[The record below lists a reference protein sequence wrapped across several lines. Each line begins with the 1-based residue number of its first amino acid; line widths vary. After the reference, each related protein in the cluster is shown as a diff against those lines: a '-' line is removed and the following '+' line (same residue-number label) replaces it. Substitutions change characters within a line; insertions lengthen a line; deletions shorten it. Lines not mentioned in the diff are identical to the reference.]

1 MKAPKFLLTLTM
13 VLISALAMGSGLAY
27 LAGWDPLTTA
37 ATLVAVPSALT
48 LSAGAVGLSGGSTAL
63 FAIVTTDLDAAY
75 GAYYVQGSQNERNL
89 YTKLFQSAEFDADL
103 FEMVPTDDTQYR
115 DALVT
120 QSRVTQG
127 FQLAWTPTGTTTMR
141 ARPINLF
148 ELKIDVEESSYQ
160 IEKTWAGF
168 LHKEGADEM
177 SQPLPKWMIE
187 SLIIPQHVED
197 VELNATFNGVFA
209 APTAGTPGPVGSM
222 LNGVRKII
230 NDGVTATTI
239 SPIATGAFSTT
250 LATFLGQ
257 IETFVAGIEQKD
269 REKPMILAMNKNLA
283 LRFRQANRAGYNL
296 NYAQLDEISRIAD
309 YPNIQVKGYAAMG
322 TSDKIFCTPMGNAKM
337 PVKKNSER
345 SRFKFEVV
353 DRRLKVYTDYWK
365 GYGFVD
371 HSRVYTNDRD
381 LV

>member
-1 MKAPKFLLTLTM
+1 MKFPKFLLAFATVLLSTTL
-13 VLISALAMGSGLAY
+13 LGSAIAHV
-27 LAGWDPLTTA
+27 AGWDPITTTA
-37 ATLVAVPSALT
+37 SLFAVPSTLT
-48 LSAGAVGLSGGSTAL
+48 LAAGALGFSSAPTGL
-63 FAIVTTDLDAAY
+63 FDIVVTDLNSAY
-75 GAYYVQGSQNERNL
+75 GSYYVQGSQNERNL

-127 FQLAWTPTGTTTMR
+127 FQLAWTPTGTTTMK
-141 ARPINLF
+141 ARPINLY

-177 SQPLPKWMIE
+177 SQPLPKWLLE
-187 SLIIPQHVED
+187 NLIIPQHVED
-197 VELNATFNGVFA
+197 VELNATYAGVYA
-209 APTAGTPGPVGSM
+209 APTPGTPGPVGAM
-222 LNGVRKII
+222 LNGVRKVI
-230 NDGVTATTI
+230 NDGITATTI
-239 SPIATGAFSTT
+239 STIATGALSTT
-250 LATFLGQ
+250 LSTFLGQ
-257 IETFVAGIEQKD
+257 IETFVAGIDQKD

-283 LRFRQANRAGYNL
+283 LRFRQANRAAYNL

-309 YPNIQVKGYAAMG
+309 YPNIIVKGYAAMG
-322 TSDKIFCTPMGNAKM
+322 TSDKIFCTPKGNAKM
-337 PVKKNSER
+337 PVKKNSQR
-345 SRFKFEVV
+345 SKFNFEVV
-353 DRRLKVYTDYWK
+353 DRRLKVFTDYWK

-371 HSRVYTNDRD
+371 ESRVYTNDRD